1 MSWQLSRGRILTVR
15 TTVRFPQCF
24 TLIYTYLC
32 PLTDERSKIKI
43 TLLNYLKC
51 QLANVKANIM
61 LYAHRRDQMSN
72 KTMLLT
78 FLPTSV
84 NDILVLNEFERA
96 TGSRQYFKHFLEE
109 ISIFEISTLHEIID
123 VPWYNLRKIS
133 LVAL

>member
-96 TGSRQYFKHFLEE
+96 TGSRQYFKL
-109 ISIFEISTLHEIID
+109 IFGG
-123 VPWYNLRKIS
+123 NLNIRDFN
-133 LVAL
+133 LA

>member
-1 MSWQLSRGRILTVR
+1 MSRGRILTVR
-15 TTVRFPQCF
+15 TSVRFPQCF

-72 KTMLLT
+72 KTMLLA

-96 TGSRQYFKHFLEE
+96 TRSRQHFKHFLEE
-109 ISIFEISTLHEIID
+109 ISILEISTLHEIID
-123 VPWYNLRKIS
+123 VPRYNLRKKS